1 MASFKN
7 IEKNTSENATYA
19 AYKKLTSQDVAVS
32 SYVAK
37 KQFTIQGADFQTNG
51 IFSFLF
57 LNNSNA
63 QPANCTIYLQGYEVV
78 NTCTISLQGY
88 EVENNCTL
96 NLAGVEVII

>member
-37 KQFTIQGADFQTNG
+37 KQFNIQGADFQTNG
-51 IFSFLF
+51 IYSFLF
-57 LNNSNA
+57 LNNSNE
-63 QPANCTIYLQGYEVV
+63 QPSNSNKCTIYLQGYEVD
-78 NTCTISLQGY
+78 NTCTISL
-88 EVENNCTL
+88 
-96 NLAGVEVII
+96 AGVEVVI